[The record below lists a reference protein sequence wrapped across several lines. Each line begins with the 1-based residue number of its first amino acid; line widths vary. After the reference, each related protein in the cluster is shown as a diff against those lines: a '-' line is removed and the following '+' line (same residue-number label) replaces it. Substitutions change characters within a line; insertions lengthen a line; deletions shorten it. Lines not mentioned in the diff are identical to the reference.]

1 MSKPRGS
8 VKLLGLFLALIVFG
22 SIACSTE
29 KVVEVEKLVEVPVE
43 KVVIQEVV
51 KEVKVAGETIVVE
64 KEVVKTVE
72 VPGATVV
79 KEVVREVKVP
89 GETVTVV
96 KEVVKEVK
104 VAGETIVKV
113 VEVPAAA
120 AEKILTIGMVGAT
133 THNNWSPMDQG
144 SAHWWQVKLV
154 FNTLLSVDDSKMRW
168 SPQLAERWEVSEA
181 GDSYTFF
188 LHKNAKWHDGVP
200 VTAKD
205 VEFTFLAHL
214 NPLNNS
220 HIAATYSDILGAQ
233 AYRDGEADTVP
244 GIVVV
249 DDHTIRFD
257 MEFPNGDFFFQSNAD
272 EQNNIL
278 PVHVYGKIPP
288 GTWETAP
295 EFAFGTTP
303 IGSGPF
309 MVDQQEPDQRVTLK
323 ANPDYHYGQPRI
335 DRIVFEL
342 IPSKDALFVAM
353 QRGDV
358 DLAGTFGL
366 PVEMVDSFI
375 KDPRF
380 SVIGVKSPTTRGVGW
395 NHRKDYLRDPRIR
408 QAFLHALDR
417 KQLIDVFWEKNGY
430 LVNTTLHHEW
440 FADPALNDLYP
451 YNPAKAKELL
461 DAAGWDPEREVEM
474 MLYYK
479 GRESFWAAMTQQ
491 LGEVGFKLNARFT
504 EVPLLV
510 EKFYKTYD
518 YELIFGGW
526 GQANVSIELANQYS
540 HAGDNGFGYATEE
553 LDAKIEAGK
562 RAPNIEARAEIYR
575 EIAAEITHTLP
586 FTAILNQAERVFF
599 NNKFYHPVLSTM
611 TPATSVDN
619 IVNLIVFQGPFGWL
633 NFHPELWDI
642 AD

>member
-1 MSKPRGS
+1 MLGQYRSIKW
-8 VKLLGLFLALIVFG
+8 LGLFFVLFAFAAM
-22 SIACSTE
+22 ACSAET
-29 KVVEVEKLVEVPVE
+29 VTVEVPGETIVVE
-43 KVVIQEVV
+43 KEVV
-51 KEVKVAGETIVVE
+51 KEVPVEVVVE

-72 VPGATVV
+72 VPGKTVIV
-79 KEVVREVKVP
+79 E
-89 GETVTVV
+89 
-96 KEVVKEVK
+96 KEVVKTVEV
-104 VAGETIVKV
+104 VKV
-113 VEVPAAA
+113 VEVAAT
-120 AEKILTIGMVGAT
+120 AEEKVLTIGIVGAT
-133 THNNWSPMDQG
+133 THNNWSPMAQG
-144 SAHWWQVKLV
+144 SAHSWQVKLV
-154 FNTLLSVDDSKMRW
+154 FNTLLSIDDAKMRW
-168 SPQLAERWEVSEA
+168 SPQLAERWEVSE
-181 GDSYTFF
+181 DSKSYTFF
-188 LHKNAKWHDGVP
+188 LHKNAVWHDGVP
-200 VTAKD
+200 VTAND

-233 AYRDGEADTVP
+233 AYRDGEADTVT
-244 GIVVV
+244 GIVVI
-249 DDHTIRFD
+249 DEHTIRFD
-257 MEFPNGDFFFQSNAD
+257 MEFPNGDFFFQTNAD

-278 PVHVYGKIPP
+278 PEHVYGKIPA

-295 EFAFGTTP
+295 EFAFGTVP

-323 ANPDYHYGQPRI
+323 ANPDYFYGKPRI

-366 PVEMVDSFI
+366 PLEMVDSFI

-451 YNPAKAKELL
+451 YDPAKARELL
-461 DAAGWDPEREVEM
+461 TAAGWDSSREVEM

-540 HAGDNGFGYATEE
+540 HSGDNGFGYATEE

-586 FTAILNQAERVFF
+586 FTAILNQAERVFS
-599 NNKFYHPVLSTM
+599 NTRFYHPVLATM
-611 TPATSVDN
+611 TPAASVDN
-619 IVNLIVFQGPFGWL
+619 IKNLIVFQGPFGWM

-642 AD
+642 AE

>member
-1 MSKPRGS
+1 M
-8 VKLLGLFLALIVFG
+8 FAITAM
-22 SIACSTE
+22 ACTTE
-29 KVVEVEKLVEVPVE
+29 KIVEVPVE
-43 KVVIQEVV
+43 KVVIQEKVVEVEVPGETKIVEKEVIKTVEVPVEKVVVEKVEVV
-51 KEVKVAGETIVVE
+51 KEVPVEKVVE
-64 KEVVKTVE
+64 KEVIKTIEVPVVVEKEVIKTVE
-72 VPGATVV
+72 V
-79 KEVVREVKVP
+79 E
-89 GETVTVV
+89 
-96 KEVVKEVK
+96 
-104 VAGETIVKV
+104 KV
-113 VEVPAAA
+113 VEKIVEVAGKA
-120 AEKILTIGMVGAT
+120 AEKTLTIGMVGAT

-154 FNTLLSVDDSKMRW
+154 FNTLLSVDDAKMRW
-168 SPQLAERWEVSEA
+168 SPQLAERWEISPD
-181 GDSYTFF
+181 GTQYTFF

-200 VTAKD
+200 VTAAD

-214 NPLNNS
+214 NPENRS
-220 HIAATYSDILGAQ
+220 HIASTYSDILGAQ
-233 AYRDGEADTVP
+233 AYRDGKADSVP
-244 GIVVV
+244 GIVVI

-278 PVHVYGKIPP
+278 PKHVYGGITP

-323 ANPDYHYGQPRI
+323 ANPDYHYGKPRI
-335 DRIVFEL
+335 DRVVFEL

-358 DLAGTFGL
+358 DMAGTFGL
-366 PVEMVDSFI
+366 PLEMVDSLI

-395 NHRKDYLRDPRIR
+395 NARKDYLADPRIR

-430 LVNTTLHHEW
+430 LVNTTMHHEW
-440 FADPALNDLYP
+440 YADPALNDLYE

-526 GQANVSIELANQYS
+526 GQANVSIELTNQYS
-540 HAGDNGFGYATEE
+540 NSGDNGFGYANPV
-553 LDAKIEAGK
+553 LDQKIEDAK
-562 RAPNIEARAEIYR
+562 RAPTLEARAEIYR

-599 NNKFYHPVLSTM
+599 NNKFYHPTLSTM
-611 TPATSVDN
+611 TPATSVDS
-619 IVNLIVFQGPFGWL
+619 IVNLVVFQGPFGWL

-642 AD
+642 AE

>member
-1 MSKPRGS
+1 MLGQYRSIKW
-8 VKLLGLFLALIVFG
+8 LGLFFVLFAFAAM
-22 SIACSTE
+22 ACSAET
-29 KVVEVEKLVEVPVE
+29 VTVEVPGETIVVE
-43 KVVIQEVV
+43 KEVV
-51 KEVKVAGETIVVE
+51 KEVPVEVVVE

-72 VPGATVV
+72 VPGKTVIV
-79 KEVVREVKVP
+79 E
-89 GETVTVV
+89 
-96 KEVVKEVK
+96 KEVVKTVEIPGKTVIVEKEVVK
-104 VAGETIVKV
+104 TVEVVKV
-113 VEVPAAA
+113 VEVAAT
-120 AEKILTIGMVGAT
+120 AEEKVLTIGIVGAT
-133 THNNWSPMDQG
+133 THNNWSPMAQG
-144 SAHWWQVKLV
+144 SAHSWQVKLV
-154 FNTLLSVDDSKMRW
+154 FNTLLSIDDAKMRW
-168 SPQLAERWEVSEA
+168 SPQLAERWEVSE
-181 GDSYTFF
+181 DSKSYTFF
-188 LHKNAKWHDGVP
+188 LHKNAVWHDGVP
-200 VTAKD
+200 VTAND

-233 AYRDGEADTVP
+233 AYRDGEADTVT
-244 GIVVV
+244 GIVVI
-249 DDHTIRFD
+249 DEHTIRFD
-257 MEFPNGDFFFQSNAD
+257 MEFPNGDFFFQTNAD

-278 PVHVYGKIPP
+278 PEHVYGKIPA

-295 EFAFGTTP
+295 EFAFGTVP

-323 ANPDYHYGQPRI
+323 ANPDYFYGKPRI

-366 PVEMVDSFI
+366 PLEMVDSFI

-451 YNPAKAKELL
+451 YDPAKARELL
-461 DAAGWDPEREVEM
+461 TAAGWDSSREVEM

-526 GQANVSIELANQYS
+526 V
-540 HAGDNGFGYATEE
+540 
-553 LDAKIEAGK
+553 
-562 RAPNIEARAEIYR
+562 
-575 EIAAEITHTLP
+575 
-586 FTAILNQAERVFF
+586 
-599 NNKFYHPVLSTM
+599 
-611 TPATSVDN
+611 
-619 IVNLIVFQGPFGWL
+619 
-633 NFHPELWDI
+633 
-642 AD
+642 